1 MAISFGME
9 LLNKLERQIRGLE
22 EENKVLRER
31 LARARN
37 QTRKVII
44 DKVLDAKI
52 PRGWCDECERWV
64 ESEFRCPSCYAN
76 DFLAE

>member
-22 EENKVLRER
+22 EENKALRER
-31 LARARN
+31 LAQARN

-44 DKVLDAKI
+44 LSI
-52 PRGWCDECERWV
+52 
-64 ESEFRCPSCYAN
+64 
-76 DFLAE
+76 L

>member
-22 EENKVLRER
+22 EENKALRER
-31 LARARN
+31 LAQARN

-44 DKVLDAKI
+44 DKALDAKI

-64 ESEFRCPSCYAN
+64 EPEFRCPSCYAN